1 MQTPCVGSTNVYRYR
16 RSYGWRHAHRQLAFS
31 GVRPQLGQN
40 WRTMVRFVALK
51 AFVQWEN
58 RMGVIREV
66 EPARMHFRQTAGSGL
81 RTYIATDGRTAGA
94 MPTDSWPFLVCVP
107 NWGRT
112 GGPWPDLPHLKHSFN
127 GQIVWGWLVK
137 SNPRGYT
144 SGKPRGLRR
153 CRPRGLLSCPVS
165 HVPGG
170 TDRSWGRCAPARRW
184 RALPR
189 HLKPL
194 PCMRCRRRRRR
205 WRRPSW
211 RIPQTRPCPPLPST
225 P

>member
-1 MQTPCVGSTNVYRYR
+1 MGKSYGGGSLSRTREDALPANRGVGSTYVHRYR
-16 RSYGWRHAHRQLAFS
+16 RSYGWRHAHRQLAFP
-31 GVRPQLGQN
+31 GVRPQ
-40 WRTMVRFVALK
+40 
-51 AFVQWEN
+51 
-58 RMGVIREV
+58 
-66 EPARMHFRQTAGSGL
+66 
-81 RTYIATDGRTAGA
+81 
-94 MPTDSWPFLVCVP
+94 
-107 NWGRT
+107 RT

-127 GQIVWGWLVK
+127 DQIVWEWLVK
-137 SNPRGYT
+137 SNPRGCT
-144 SGKPRGLRR
+144 SGKPRGLGR
-153 CRPRGLLSCPVS
+153 CCPRGLLSCLVS
-165 HVPGG
+165 PVPGG

-211 RIPQTRPCPPLPST
+211 RIPRTRPCPPLPST